1 MNRRSTVH
9 GSFVART
16 SDLSVCQLI
25 ALLVHIMYQLVSN
38 KHAVHPAL
46 SVSAAIYFHQAPP
59 SFSMME
65 ASPTLRSRSMCSN
78 NLSVPYIRTSMV
90 CRVKMYVCL
99 QLRISK

>member
-16 SDLSVCQLI
+16 SDLSVSQLI
-25 ALLVHIMYQLVSN
+25 ALLAHIMYQLVSN

-59 SFSMME
+59 SVQHDGSFTNSKI
-65 ASPTLRSRSMCSN
+65 
-78 NLSVPYIRTSMV
+78 SVNV
-90 CRVKMYVCL
+90 F
-99 QLRISK
+99 Q